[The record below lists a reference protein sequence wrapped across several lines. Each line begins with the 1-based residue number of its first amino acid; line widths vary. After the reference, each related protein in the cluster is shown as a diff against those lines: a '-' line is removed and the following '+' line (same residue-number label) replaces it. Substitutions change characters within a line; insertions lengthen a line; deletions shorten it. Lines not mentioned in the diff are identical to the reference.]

1 MPQLFFNNARA
12 RLATAIDDATT
23 TIEVS
28 APVNLPTSLGENEW
42 FLLTIFADTTRYGE
56 NIEIVRVTDISNNT
70 LTVERG
76 FEGAA
81 VSHGAGES
89 IEARATART
98 MDRIRSRIGETS
110 LIWTNAPLDDRL
122 RMDGLAYRKADYP
135 DLAAM
140 FPETLPA
147 QEVVSGTP
155 SLPDMGRGSAFSPD
169 GTLLAMA
176 HNGSP
181 YLTIINTSDW
191 SVVSGTPSLPK
202 SGWGAAFSPDGAYL
216 AIVHEGSPYLTV
228 IDTSDWSVVSGTPTL
243 PGTGNA
249 VAFGSNVNGTFLA
262 VVHDGAPYLTIID
275 ASDWSGISGTPS
287 LPGEGEDV
295 AFDPGGT
302 YIAVAHR
309 ESPYLAIVAAADWS
323 VANVAPTL
331 PGMGRAI
338 DISPISGIIAVAH
351 NPADFNSDDTRFTVI
366 DPNDDWSFVSDTPVI
381 QSSIAD
387 VKFGPDGAFLAIGHY
402 GGSYLMVIDVATW
415 SVVGGTPSLPN
426 YGETVAW
433 HPDGDYLAAGY
444 LNAPNLT
451 VTARSLDWFYLPE
464 LSSPHPSLEWRIKA
478 Q

>member
-1 MPQLFFNNARA
+1 MPQLFINNARA
-12 RLATAIDDATT
+12 ILATAIDDVTT

-28 APVNLPTSLGENEW
+28 APVNLPTSLGENDW
-42 FLLTIFADTTRYGE
+42 FLLTLFADTTRYGE
-56 NIEIVRVTDISNNT
+56 NIEIVRVTGVSNNT

-76 FEGAA
+76 VEGAA
-81 VSHGAGES
+81 VSHGAGER
-89 IEARATART
+89 IEARPTAGT
-98 MDRIRSRIGETS
+98 LDRIRSRVGEAS
-110 LIWTNAPLDDRL
+110 LVKSNAPLDDRL
-122 RMDGLAYRKADYP
+122 RLDGMAYLKADYP

-155 SLPDMGRGSAFSPD
+155 SLPDMGRGAAFSPD
-169 GTLLAMA
+169 GAYLAMA

-181 YLTIINTSDW
+181 YLTIIDTSDW

-216 AIVHEGSPYLTV
+216 AIVHEGSPCLTVIDTADWSVVSGTPSLPGTGNGVAFGSNANGTFLAAVHEGAPYLTI
-228 IDTSDWSVVSGTPTL
+228 IDTSDWSVVSGTPSM
-243 PGTGNA
+243 PGEGND
-249 VAFGSNVNGTFLA
+249 VAFAPNGAYLSVA
-262 VVHDGAPYLTIID
+262 HWESPYLTI
-275 ASDWSGISGTPS
+275 
-287 LPGEGEDV
+287 
-295 AFDPGGT
+295 
-302 YIAVAHR
+302 
-309 ESPYLAIVAAADWS
+309 VAASDWS

-331 PGMGRAI
+331 AGMGRAI

-351 NPADFNSDDTRFTVI
+351 NPADFNSDEARFTVI
-366 DPNDDWSFVSDTPVI
+366 DPNDNWSVVSDAPDI

-387 VKFGPDGAFLAIGHY
+387 VKFSPDGAFLAIGHY
-402 GGSYLMVIDVATW
+402 GGSHLMVIDIATW

-433 HPDGDYLAAGY
+433 HPDGDFLAAGY

-451 VTARSLDWFYLPE
+451 VTARSPDWFYLPE